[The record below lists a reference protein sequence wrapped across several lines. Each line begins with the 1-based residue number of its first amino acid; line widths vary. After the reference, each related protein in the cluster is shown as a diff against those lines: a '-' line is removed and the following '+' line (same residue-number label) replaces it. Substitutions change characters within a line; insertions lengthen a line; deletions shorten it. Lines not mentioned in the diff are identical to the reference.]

1 MRRTTIF
8 VLSFFLALVSA
19 ELSGQKTFKVVCDK
33 SDNKIKIV
41 DGEDRSPNMVPLKG
55 GFPFYQV
62 AQKWARDNYPD
73 DKCDGTA
80 VPKPDQPATVN
91 QPATTGQP
99 ANVYNNPAGFLSP
112 AATPAPLTS
121 RAVRYRNTSVSIAL
135 LFSDLGQVYSLDPP
149 MIPGINIGFEQLV
162 GKNFYGGAGMHLNT
176 LIGKTEDAAGVGAF
190 YNIQIPLFAGYRR
203 YNGNNHWKV
212 ELGVAA
218 NNRLQPVTS
227 DVDLGGE
234 VAAEHSISAMTRVKA
249 GKNRYEVVFGVDVWL
264 TDILTTEEGYRMTV
278 LSLGLSYNF

>member
-99 ANVYNNPAGFLSP
+99 ANVY
-112 AATPAPLTS
+112 
-121 RAVRYRNTSVSIAL
+121 
-135 LFSDLGQVYSLDPP
+135 
-149 MIPGINIGFEQLV
+149 
-162 GKNFYGGAGMHLNT
+162 
-176 LIGKTEDAAGVGAF
+176 
-190 YNIQIPLFAGYRR
+190 
-203 YNGNNHWKV
+203 
-212 ELGVAA
+212 
-218 NNRLQPVTS
+218 
-227 DVDLGGE
+227 
-234 VAAEHSISAMTRVKA
+234 
-249 GKNRYEVVFGVDVWL
+249 
-264 TDILTTEEGYRMTV
+264 
-278 LSLGLSYNF
+278 